1 MKRLFTYLLA
11 ATMFFVAGCSEG
23 FDDSAIWEKLNSLD
37 SRVTALEQLCRQMNT
52 NISSLQTIVD
62 ALQNK
67 DYVTNVTPIT
77 EDGKVIGYTI
87 TFSKSGSI
95 TIYHGKDGQN
105 GQDGADGKDGYTP
118 VIGIAKD
125 TDGIYYWTLDGDWLL
140 DKDGN
145 KVKSEGVD
153 GKDGADGKDGVTP
166 KLKIE
171 DDYWYISYDNG
182 TTWTK
187 LGKATSEDGD
197 SMFQDITYDDDYVY
211 ITLINGLTLT
221 VPRYFPKPKSNQI
234 WYTTNSTTIALTF
247 ASNDIINSNGLVANI
262 TSNEYDAEKG
272 HWVITFDSDIT
283 LIGNSAFYYCR
294 PSPTSITIPN
304 SVTSIGY
311 GAFKDCSSLTSIT
324 IPNSVT
330 SIGVHAFDGCRSLT
344 SIIIPDSVTSIG
356 EYAFSKCHNLTSITI
371 SNNITSAGKAIFYKC
386 YNLTNIYGKYAS
398 NDNRC
403 LIINGKLIGFA
414 QAGLTT
420 YTIPNDVSSIEF
432 AAFAYCSNLT
442 SITIPNSVTKI
453 EGSAF
458 SSCTNLTNI
467 TIPNSVTSIGV
478 QAFYGCTSLT
488 SIIIPDSVTKIESE
502 AFERCSS
509 LANIYCKPTTPP
521 IVGESM
527 FSSNNSLHKIYVPTS
542 SVDAYKTADGWR
554 YYADIIE
561 GYNFE

>member
-87 TFSKSGSI
+87 TFSKSGAI
-95 TIYHGKDGQN
+95 TIYNGK
-105 GQDGADGKDGYTP
+105 DGKDGYTP
-118 VIGIAKD
+118 IVGITKD

-140 DKDGN
+140 DNDGN
-145 KVKSEGVD
+145 KVKAVGV
-153 GKDGADGKDGVTP
+153 DGKDGVTP

-171 DDYWYISYDNG
+171 DGYWFVSYDNG
-182 TTWTK
+182 TNWIE
-187 LGKATSEDGD
+187 LGRATGADGD
-197 SMFQDITYDDDYVY
+197 TMFKEISYDDDYIY

-221 VPRYFPKPKSNQI
+221 VPRYFPIPPSNQI
-234 WYTTNSTTIALTF
+234 WYTTNSTTIAL
-247 ASNDIINSNGLVANI
+247 ILPVNGFDANI
-262 TSNEYDAEKG
+262 TSNEYDAEKE
-272 HWVITFDSDIT
+272 HWVITFDRDIT
-283 LIGNSAFYYCR
+283 LIGGSAFYAC
-294 PSPTSITIPN
+294 IP
-304 SVTSIGY
+304 
-311 GAFKDCSSLTSIT
+311 SLTSIT

-330 SIGVHAFDGCRSLT
+330 SIGHMAFDGCSSLANITIPNSVTSIGTQAFKGCTSLT

-356 EYAFSKCHNLTSITI
+356 ENAFSKCHNLTSITI

-403 LIINGKLIGFA
+403 LIIDGKLIGFA

-420 YTIPNDVSSIEF
+420 YTIPNNASSIEF

-502 AFERCSS
+502 AFIHCSS
-509 LANIYCKPTTPP
+509 LANIYCEPTTPP